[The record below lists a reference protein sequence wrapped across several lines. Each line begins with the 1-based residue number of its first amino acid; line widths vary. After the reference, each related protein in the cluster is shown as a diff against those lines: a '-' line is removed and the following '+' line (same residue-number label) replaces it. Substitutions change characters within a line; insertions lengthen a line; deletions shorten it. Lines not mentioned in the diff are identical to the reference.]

1 MYNHILKA
9 DDSYLAKAQ
18 AVPQNATADGNGGA
32 FDLSGAMGGV
42 EIVAQINE
50 DVGLADTKFFTVK
63 LQHSDDGSSYSDLA
77 TLYTVTASGATTIS
91 AETILGRFLPAN
103 DCKPYI
109 KAVLVTDDPAAS
121 GKVDVFVALLPR

>member
-18 AVPQNATADGNGGA
+18 AVPQNTSADGNGGA

-42 EIVAQINE
+42 EIVAQVNE
-50 DVGLADTKFFTVK
+50 DVGLADAKFFTVK

-77 TLYTVTASGATTIS
+77 TLYTVTASGATTIE
-91 AETILGRFLPAN
+91 AETILGRFLPPN

-109 KAVLVTDDPAAS
+109 KAVLVTDDAAAS